1 MEFYDPNSIDAL
13 AEERFNSQRDG
24 ILPHC
29 LERYERWKAVSI
41 PNGMEFY
48 QAFGNNCKN
57 FKSFNSQR
65 NGILPISKPSKV
77 RYFLFQFPTGWN
89 STDGIDQFISNVKG
103 FQFPTGWNS
112 TSNSLLTSVRVEKVS
127 IPNGMEFYFQMLREE
142 KDQRKFQ
149 FPTGWN
155 STQAPFLKFAPKRHS
170 FNSQRDGILRERSS
184 P

>member
-1 MEFYDPNSIDAL
+1 
-13 AEERFNSQRDG
+13 
-24 ILPHC
+24 
-29 LERYERWKAVSI
+29 
-41 PNGMEFY
+41 MEFY

-77 RYFLFQFPTGWN
+77 RYFLFQFPTGWNSTLSIYFYFFVKSLFQFPTGWN